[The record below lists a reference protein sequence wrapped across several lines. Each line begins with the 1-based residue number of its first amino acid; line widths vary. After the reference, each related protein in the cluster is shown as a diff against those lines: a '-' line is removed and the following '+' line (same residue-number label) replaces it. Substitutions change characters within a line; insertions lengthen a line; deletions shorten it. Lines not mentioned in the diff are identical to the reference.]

1 MTPAVNSY
9 YMISVRSPSGAVENW
24 ASVPYHAQDPISAHD
39 AYLEAVA
46 YRDALAGTLSCWV
59 RDRHGTPVIGAGL

>member
-1 MTPAVNSY
+1 MINSY
-9 YMISVRSPSGAVENW
+9 YIVTVYSAAGAVENW

-46 YRDALAGTLSCWV
+46 FRDLMSGTLSCWV